1 MNDLA
6 ILRLADGLARHAS
19 GRHSLISENIANAD
33 TPGFRAKDLQPF
45 QAAFDGEPMR
55 ATRAGHLEAPGT
67 RRFEAVRAAAMGAA
81 SPNGNDVALDEQM
94 VKAAQALGTHDKATA
109 VYGKTLD
116 ILRLAVGG
124 R

>member
-19 GRHSLISENIANAD
+19 GRHSLITENIANAD
-33 TPGFRAKDLQPF
+33 TPGYRAKDLAPF
-45 QAAFDGEPMR
+45 QEAFDAAPMR
-55 ATRAGHLEAPGT
+55 ATREGHVEAPGT
-67 RRFEAVRAAAMGAA
+67 RGFETVRAAAMGAA
-81 SPNGNDVALDEQM
+81 SPNGNDVALDDQM
-94 VKAAQALGTHDKATA
+94 VKAAQALGTHNKATA

-116 ILRLAVGG
+116 ILRIAARG